1 MTRIILDPEEV
12 NQTARV
18 TLTDGTVV
26 ALDEADAAML
36 GRIAEQLHIHR
47 STYAHALVDP
57 AIGDRVAAGELDVA
71 EHAPL
76 HQAVQE
82 RLREARAGRRR
93 RAATDLSPGVL
104 LQTRTWTSSRGA
116 TRLLVDLTPSHR
128 RNLMGWL
135 ERNSDVLH
143 QRAAADWTN
152 EQLESIEPRTP
163 WVAGTPLYRRLEALV
178 AAETGH
184 ELARDRAREIARR
197 LEFERSGHWPES

>member
-1 MTRIILDPEEV
+1 MARIVLDPDDV
-12 NQTARV
+12 NQSARV

-26 ALDEADAAML
+26 SLAEADAPML

-57 AIGDRVAAGELDVA
+57 AVGDRVAAGELDVA
-71 EHAPL
+71 DHAPL
-76 HQAVQE
+76 YQAVHE
-82 RLREARAGRRR
+82 RLVEARAGRRR
-93 RAATDLSPGVL
+93 RQATELSPAVL

-128 RNLMGWL
+128 RNLMQWL

-143 QRAAADWTN
+143 QRAAAEWTN
-152 EQLESIEPRTP
+152 DQLESVEPRTV
-163 WVAGTPLYRRLEALV
+163 WVTGTPLYRRLEGLV
-178 AAETGH
+178 AAQTGH

-197 LEFERSGHWPES
+197 LEFERSGSWPDT